1 MPNVYWSNEI
11 PEFNKSKL
19 DKINDIC
26 AIDTVIT
33 HTSPSFCELSS
44 HSGLEDWAIHDKDL
58 MEDVK
63 YEREVMDDIYNYLYT
78 KNHPLRYWYYGH
90 FHESWHAKIGDVMF
104 HMLDIMELR
113 ECINDAQ
120 SI

>member
-1 MPNVYWSNEI
+1 MESNRNSI
-11 PEFNKSKL
+11 IEFPHAKGIVVSG
-19 DKINDIC
+19 DIHGD
-26 AIDTVIT
+26 IIT

-44 HSGLEDWAIHDKDL
+44 HFGLEDWAMYDKDL

-90 FHESWHAKIGDVMF
+90 FHESWHEQINDTMF
-104 HMLDIMELR
+104 HLLDIMELR
-113 ECINDAQ
+113 EIPSLNDCAF
-120 SI
+120 I